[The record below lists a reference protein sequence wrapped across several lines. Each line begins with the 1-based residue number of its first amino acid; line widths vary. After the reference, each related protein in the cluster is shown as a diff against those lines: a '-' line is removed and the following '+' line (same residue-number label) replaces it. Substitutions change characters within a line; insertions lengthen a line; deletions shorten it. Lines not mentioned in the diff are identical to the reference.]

1 MEERQQSLEDLNG
14 FQKALFFIPDI
25 SGFTSFTY
33 DVEIEHSAH
42 IISELLKVLLEANQL
57 ELRVSEIEGDA
68 ILFYRLGKPSSQSE
82 LARQAEV
89 MFLNFHQHLLH
100 YKQNRIC
107 QCGACSTAH
116 RLTLKFITHHGKL
129 TIRRIQAHRKL
140 FGPDVILVHR
150 LLKNSIP
157 VDEYLLITE
166 SIPPDIGQEESDWNF
181 EKGEDTYERIG
192 PVQYRYFPMRFL
204 RKKVPAE
211 SPPADYKDYGELFSV
226 SRKIPSSLKRVHRL
240 VTDIDL
246 KSKWYFGV
254 RAIRR
259 EQNKLDVV
267 GSRHKC
273 ILPLGAV
280 DLEIA
285 SQKVEKGVIE
295 YVERTRDIPWIGP
308 LNIIIT
314 MKRIN
319 EDETHVSIRAH
330 FRKSG
335 FTRWRLD
342 ILFRILM
349 APIFN
354 FSLRKLKALAIRIN
368 EPSPKKIVSI

>member
-1 MEERQQSLEDLNG
+1 MEERQQSLENVNG
-14 FQKALFFIPDI
+14 FQEALFFIPDI
-25 SGFTSFTY
+25 SGFTSFIY

-42 IISELLKVLLEANQL
+42 IISELLEVLLEANQL
-57 ELRVSEIEGDA
+57 ELQVSEIEGDA

-82 LARQAEV
+82 LARQAEI

-100 YKQNRIC
+100 YKHNRIC

-116 RLTLKFITHHGKL
+116 RLTLKFIAHHGKL
-129 TIRRIQAHRKL
+129 TTRRIQAHRKL
-140 FGPDVILVHR
+140 FGPDVILAHR

-166 SIPPDIGQEESDWNF
+166 SIPSDIAQTESSWSF
-181 EKGEDTYERIG
+181 ENGKDNYERIG
-192 PVQYRYFPMRFL
+192 QVDYRYFPMRFL
-204 RKKVPAE
+204 RKKVPHK
-211 SPPADYKDYGELFSV
+211 SLPVDYKNYGELFSV
-226 SRKIPSSLKRVHRL
+226 SRKIPSSLNSVHRM
-240 VTDIDL
+240 VTDVDL
-246 KSKWYFGV
+246 KPKWYFGV

-267 GSRHKC
+267 GSIHKC
-273 ILPLGAV
+273 ILPLGAI

-285 SQKVEKGVIE
+285 SQKVEEGVIE
-295 YVERTRDIPWIGP
+295 YVEKTRDIPWIGP
-308 LNIIIT
+308 LTIIIT
-314 MKRIN
+314 MRRED
-319 EDETHVSIRAH
+319 EDETLVSIHAH

-342 ILFRILM
+342 SLFRILM

-368 EPSPKKIVSI
+368 EPSPTKIVSL